1 MAKAK
6 YKRNKQGYF
15 STLVWDGT
23 YDEYGRKHRVA
34 VRSRQSSADLPADP
48 ADVPPDRGERCG

>member
-15 STLVWDGT
+15 ST
-23 YDEYGRKHRVA
+23 RSS
-34 VRSRQSSADLPADP
+34 RSRRALWMTDISRRPPSA
-48 ADVPPDRGERCG
+48 R